1 MRVMRLGVFL
11 FLIAILSFTGCEQR
25 SSDWV
30 QYKSDSEGNVY
41 LYDTTRIK
49 KDTANNTVD
58 VWAKQIYSDAGR
70 VIELQSRIKDGLSI
84 EGYDKLAHKI
94 CRYEIDCGKKGIKI
108 LSISHFDKNG
118 KSLYFGVDQGEKK
131 MFNIAPD
138 STSGVLFN
146 KICTQ

>member
-1 MRVMRLGVFL
+1 MHVMRLSVFL
-11 FLIAILSFTGCEQR
+11 LLIAILFLTGCEHR

-41 LYDTTRIK
+41 LYDTTGIK
-49 KDTANNTVD
+49 KDTANNTVE
-58 VWAKQIYSDAGR
+58 VWAKQIYSDTGR
-70 VIELQSRIKDGLSI
+70 IIELQSRIKDGLSI

-108 LSISHFDKNG
+108 LSIGHFDKNG

-131 MFNIAPD
+131 MFNITPD
-138 STSGVLFN
+138 STSGALFS
-146 KICTQ
+146 KVCTQ